1 MVLINGL
8 VHGLSKSILKTPHR
22 EINNIKKKLG
32 FKNRFRIDSYRVL
45 ELEGQIKMEDVCF

>member
-22 EINNIKKKLG
+22 EIKNIKKKLVL
-32 FKNRFRIDSYRVL
+32 RIDSYRVL
-45 ELEGQIKMEDVCF
+45 ELEGQIKMEEMCF